1 MTKTFFTQWNERK
14 IKKSLPKLFL
24 FVQLLLPITT
34 KVENLQ
40 SLQYS
45 SLRFWFKETIWY
57 EYLCNRKLLNIFFQ
71 IFSNYLIQYRKFFGI
86 REKGA
91 VQRILHTSTCS
102 ESYPHSKGNQRN
114 TEELIDMYYMLCIVG
129 IQKYHAHTA
138 YGMLSLCRKYA
149 VYQLEPSFPIF
160 SSEEGRRRAD
170 NKIPK
175 PGTRKMKTVN
185 SL

>member
-1 MTKTFFTQWNERK
+1 MQH
-14 IKKSLPKLFL
+14 
-24 FVQLLLPITT
+24 
-34 KVENLQ
+34 
-40 SLQYS
+40 S
-45 SLRFWFKETIWY
+45 SLWFWFKETIWY

-71 IFSNYLIQYRKFFGI
+71 IVTTSFSIESSLESVRKVRF
-86 REKGA
+86 REYFIHLHAANLTPTQREIKGT
-91 VQRILHTSTCS
+91 QRSLQIC
-102 ESYPHSKGNQRN
+102 
-114 TEELIDMYYMLCIVG
+114 MYYMLCIVG

>member
-1 MTKTFFTQWNERK
+1 MVRIPMQQEIT
-14 IKKSLPKLFL
+14 IHLFL
-24 FVQLLLPITT
+24 D
-34 KVENLQ
+34 
-40 SLQYS
+40 
-45 SLRFWFKETIWY
+45 
-57 EYLCNRKLLNIFFQ
+57 
-71 IFSNYLIQYRKFFGI
+71 SNYPIQYRKFFGI

-185 SL
+185 SLSTQFTASFIFEIDLSYTTSNLGKRSMTIMVILEIV